1 MSWES
6 ECVDTYHFKKW
17 VFELINDLLH
27 AVFVVETSYLRSS
40 PHIPFECQVAL
51 FDRCRLCCSAPR
63 PLHVHINT
71 DPRLR
76 LIETYLYRA
85 AKSTSHSLNMKNGA
99 WEGEG
104 RLGERSMIWICMC
117 RLSLHPVCACVC
129 LHVCI
134 GGAAAL
140 LDIWMS
146 NDVVPDWAI
155 TTSARLLKRGW
166 SDGGRRLVALVP
178 RKWQREQCRKFY
190 INSISLIESIHTQM
204 YVLALGTSRNGAL
217 FTSSAVG
224 CVSLKSLKR
233 CGWLFA
239 VV

>member
-1 MSWES
+1 MSSCTFWPLPSVLLGFSAAPRSYRYRPSPPLNWDVSVSSSQIYKSLIEY
-6 ECVDTYHFKKW
+6 EKW
-17 VFELINDLLH
+17 SMGGWGEAWGEINDM
-27 AVFVVETSYLRSS
+27 
-40 PHIPFECQVAL
+40 
-51 FDRCRLCCSAPR
+51 D
-63 PLHVHINT
+63 LHVQT
-71 DPRLR
+71 ELPP
-76 LIETYLYRA
+76 
-85 AKSTSHSLNMKNGA
+85 
-99 WEGEG
+99 
-104 RLGERSMIWICMC
+104 C
-117 RLSLHPVCACVC
+117 VCIYVC

-190 INSISLIESIHTQM
+190 IYSISLIESIHTQS
-204 YVLALGTSRNGAL
+204 YVLALRTSRHKAL
-217 FTSSAVG
+217 FTSPAVA

>member
-1 MSWES
+1 M
-6 ECVDTYHFKKW
+6 
-17 VFELINDLLH
+17 
-27 AVFVVETSYLRSS
+27 
-40 PHIPFECQVAL
+40 PFECQVVL
-51 FDRCRLCCSAPR
+51 FDRCLLCCLSPR
-63 PLHVHINT
+63 PLHVHIDT

-117 RLSLHPVCACVC
+117 RLSLHPVCAFVC

-146 NDVVPDWAI
+146 NDVIPDWAI
-155 TTSARLLKRGW
+155 TTSARLLKREW

-178 RKWQREQCRKFY
+178 RKWKREQCRKFY
-190 INSISLIESIHTQM
+190 IYSISLIEYQIHSHPNVCFGSLNIKTWTIVYILCCWLCFSQITEKD
-204 YVLALGTSRNGAL
+204 VGDDLLL
-217 FTSSAVG
+217 FSGEQLTASYSPLIPQID
-224 CVSLKSLKR
+224 S
-233 CGWLFA
+233 
-239 VV
+239 